1 MSTCL
6 FVYLTICLFVY
17 LSTCLYVY
25 LSMCLCP
32 CVLNRIYPYCGRQ
45 KTATT
50 ASTLLFYS
58 LEERNFLPDVF
69 ATKVYIYRQKTTGM
83 KVNKDSLQ
91 SLYFH
96 RNENKL
102 LKGKESCSFS
112 LSFGFDTFLRSLK
125 S

>member
-1 MSTCL
+1 
-6 FVYLTICLFVY
+6 
-17 LSTCLYVY
+17 
-25 LSMCLCP
+25 MCFKP
-32 CVLNRIYPYCGRQ
+32 KYIHIVAGK